1 MKIIL
6 KRLLPYLKDYK
17 LQLAFAILGMIAAA
31 IGSSASA
38 YLVKPVMDEIF
49 INKDKEMLKI
59 LPFLVVFMYLLK
71 SVGRFVQTYYTQ
83 YIGHDI
89 IRRLRDKM
97 LSSLLNMDMG
107 YFVKIRS
114 GELISRITNDINR
127 IRSVV
132 ANMVPSLIRE
142 SLTIIALTGVVIY
155 QSPKLA
161 LYFLIIMP
169 LSLYP
174 LSLLAKRMKRISK
187 KSQEKIS
194 DITSHLTEIFNNIE
208 IIKSHVSE
216 EKELERFK
224 KHNKKFFDITIKSV
238 KTSESVSPLMELLG
252 AIVVAIVIIVG
263 GNEVIEEKMSVG
275 AFFSFMTALFML
287 YAPIKN
293 VSRIYNKLQDAI
305 AAGERIFEIIDLKP
319 TIKVNKNIFNENIES
334 IKFDNVSLKYGEKKA
349 LDNVSFEAKKGEVI
363 ALVGDS
369 GGGKSSIVNLLVR
382 FYDPTS
388 GKVLFNDKDIK
399 NYDVKSL
406 RKKIALVTQRIY
418 IFQDSVAANVAYG
431 EKIDEKRVIEALKL
445 ANAYEFVKDMENG
458 IYTELEEFGA
468 NLSGGQRQRIA
479 LARALYKNPEVLIL
493 DEATSALD
501 TKSEQKIQ
509 EALKNITKDKITF
522 IVAHRLSTIKN
533 ADKIIVMK
541 NGKKICEGND
551 SELIKSCQEYKK
563 LKNISNES
571 KTD

>member
-17 LQLAFAILGMIAAA
+17 LELTFAILGMIAAA

-49 INKDKEMLKI
+49 INKDKDMLKI

-71 SVGRFVQTYYTQ
+71 SLGRYVQTYYTQ

-97 LSSLLNMDMG
+97 LNSLLNMDMG
-107 YFVKIRS
+107 YFVKQRS

-127 IRSVV
+127 IRTVV
-132 ANMVPSLIRE
+132 ANMIPSLLRE
-142 SLTIIALTGVVIY
+142 SLTILALTGVVIY

-161 LYFLIIMP
+161 LYFLVIMP

-174 LSLLAKRMKRISK
+174 LSLLAKRMKKISK

-208 IIKSHVSE
+208 IIKSNVSE
-216 EKELERFK
+216 KKELDRFK
-224 KHNKKFFDITIKSV
+224 HHNKKFFNITMKSV
-238 KTSESVSPLMELLG
+238 KTSEAVSPLMELLG
-252 AIVVAIVIIVG
+252 AVVVAIVIIVG

-319 TIKVNKNIFNENIES
+319 TIKTSGK
-334 IKFDNVSLKYGEKKA
+334 KFDEDIDSVKFENVTLYYDDKKA
-349 LDNVSFEAKKGEVI
+349 LNNVSFEAKKGEVV

-382 FYDPTS
+382 FYDPS
-388 GKVLFNDKDIK
+388 EGKVLFNDKDIK
-399 NYDVKSL
+399 DYDVRSI

-418 IFQDSVAANVAYG
+418 IFRDTVAANVAYG
-431 EKIDEKRVIEALKL
+431 EEFDEKRVIEALKL
-445 ANAYEFVKDMENG
+445 ANAYEFVLQMPNG
-458 IYTELEEFGA
+458 IYTQLDEFGA

-479 LARALYKNPEVLIL
+479 LARAIYKNPQILIL

-501 TKSEQKIQ
+501 TKSEKKIQ

-522 IVAHRLSTIKN
+522 IVAHRLSTVIN
-533 ADKIIVMK
+533 ADKILVMK
-541 NGKKICEGND
+541 NGEKICEGKHE
-551 SELIKSCQEYKK
+551 ELLKECKEYQN
-563 LKNISNES
+563 LHNILES
-571 KTD
+571 

>member
-6 KRLLPYLKDYK
+6 KRLLPFLKDYK
-17 LQLAFAILGMIAAA
+17 LELFFAILGMIAAA

-38 YLVKPVMDEIF
+38 YLVKPVMDDIF

-59 LPFLVVFMYLLK
+59 LPFLVILMYFLK
-71 SVGRFVQTYYTQ
+71 GFGKFIQTYYTE
-83 YIGHDI
+83 YIGQDI
-89 IRRLRDKM
+89 LRKIRDM
-97 LSSLLNMDMG
+97 MIESLLNMDMG
-107 YFVKIRS
+107 YYVKQRS

-132 ANMVPSLIRE
+132 ANMVPELLRE
-142 SLTIIALTGVVIY
+142 SLTIIALTVVVIY

-161 LYFLIIMP
+161 LYFLVIMP

-174 LSLLAKRMKRISK
+174 LSVLAKKMKKISK

-208 IIKSHVSE
+208 IIKSNVSE
-216 EKELERFK
+216 DKELERFK
-224 KHNKKFFDITIKSV
+224 THNKKFFDITIKSV
-238 KTSESVSPLMELLG
+238 KTSELVSPFMEVLG
-252 AIVVAIVIIVG
+252 AAVVAIVIIVG
-263 GNEVIEEKMSVG
+263 GNEVIEGKMSVG

-287 YAPIKN
+287 YTPLKK
-293 VSRIYNKLQDAI
+293 VSSIYNKLQDAI
-305 AAGERIFEIIDLKP
+305 AAGERIFEIVDLKP
-319 TIKVNKNIFNENIES
+319 TIKISDKKFNEE
-334 IKFDNVSLKYGEKKA
+334 IKKVKFNHVSLYYDNKKA
-349 LDNVSFEAKKGEVI
+349 LDDVGFEAKKGEVV

-382 FYDPTS
+382 FYDPSS

-399 NYDVKSL
+399 DFDVKSI

-418 IFQDSVAANVAYG
+418 IFQDTIAANVAYG
-431 EKIDEKRVIEALKL
+431 EEFDEEKIIKALKL
-445 ANAYEFVKDMENG
+445 ANAYEFVKEMENG
-458 IYTELEEFGA
+458 IYAELDEFGA

-479 LARALYKNPEVLIL
+479 LARALYKDPEILIL

-509 EALKNITKDKITF
+509 EALKNITKEKITF
-522 IVAHRLSTIKN
+522 IVAHRLSTIQN
-533 ADKIIVMK
+533 ADKILVMSK
-541 NGKKICEGND
+541 GKKVCEGKHK
-551 SELIKSCQEYKK
+551 EL
-563 LKNISNES
+563 LKNCES
-571 KTD
+571 YQNLHNILES